1 MLENVVGKYMENK
14 SKCWKRLLENL
25 FNRKYQGINIVEEYM
40 ENKCKCYGILLENI
54 WKTSLDVGEYC

>member
-1 MLENVVGKYMENK
+1 M
-14 SKCWKRLLENL
+14 LENL
-25 FNRKYQGINIVEEYM
+25 FNRKYQRINIVEEYM